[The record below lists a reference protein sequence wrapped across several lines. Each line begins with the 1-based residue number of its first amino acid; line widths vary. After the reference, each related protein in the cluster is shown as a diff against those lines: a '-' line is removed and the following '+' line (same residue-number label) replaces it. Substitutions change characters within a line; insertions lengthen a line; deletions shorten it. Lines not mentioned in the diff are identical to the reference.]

1 MKRSLQSLIA
11 CSLLG
16 RVAHASDLRVPEEKA
31 RAGVAASDRL
41 ASGFRCP
48 VTRPLCLSTVSFPWL
63 SVQCLCGL
71 ITRRGRTDRQCDV
84 PCFGLVSGSG
94 GTRLLVPRLEVPAGF
109 PAVPPVR
116 ANSASARTCW
126 HLARALRLPPPARE
140 VPLGSSQ
147 VHVKPH
153 LHSCVVFTGLFSD
166 RSTVSTLH
174 FFINIFPKGT
184 LLPKLAL
191 CACLS

>member
-41 ASGFRCP
+41 ASSFRCP

-84 PCFGLVSGSG
+84 PCFWPVSGSG
-94 GTRLLVPRLEVPAGF
+94 GYPPAGSS
-109 PAVPPVR
+109 PGGPR
-116 ANSASARTCW
+116 
-126 HLARALRLPPPARE
+126 RLPGGPSRAGEFRICKDVLAPYPRPTPSATCQGGASGVLTSTRKASPAQLR
-140 VPLGSSQ
+140 GF
-147 VHVKPH
+147 H
-153 LHSCVVFTGLFSD
+153 GL
-166 RSTVSTLH
+166 VQ
-174 FFINIFPKGT
+174 
-184 LLPKLAL
+184 
-191 CACLS
+191 

>member
-63 SVQCLCGL
+63 SVQCLWSDHAERSHRSAVRCSVL
-71 ITRRGRTDRQCDV
+71 LACLRQRR
-84 PCFGLVSGSG
+84 
-94 GTRLLVPRLEVPAGF
+94 VPACWF
-109 PAVPPVR
+109 LAWRSPQ
-116 ANSASARTCW
+116 ASRRSLPCGRIL
-126 HLARALRLPPPARE
+126 HLQGR
-140 VPLGSSQ
+140 V
-147 VHVKPH
+147 
-153 LHSCVVFTGLFSD
+153 
-166 RSTVSTLH
+166 
-174 FFINIFPKGT
+174 GT
-184 LLPKLAL
+184 LPAPYAFRHLPGRRLWGPHKYT
-191 CACLS
+191 